1 MTKPPTDEDIVRLA
15 RQAGLDL
22 PAEFMPELI
31 EAYGHVRQMVER
43 VSVSSTGDSSRLA
56 RRRDASAMVRKAR
69 SDTASPSLA

>member
-1 MTKPPTDEDIVRLA
+1 MTKLPITDEDVERLA

-43 VSVSSTGDSSRLA
+43 LSAPRPRGDEPAHVFVA
-56 RRRDASAMVRKAR
+56 RAFK
-69 SDTASPSLA
+69 P

>member
-1 MTKPPTDEDIVRLA
+1 MSETPSDDDIKRLA

-43 VSVSSTGDSSRLA
+43 VSLA
-56 RRRDASAMVRKAR
+56 RPRGDEPAHVFVASAFQPGK
-69 SDTASPSLA
+69 D